1 VSIAPGAIRLRGV
14 SRRYKLYLEHNKTL
28 KETMLRRRRTRSRE
42 LWALRD
48 VDLTVEPGTSLGVV
62 GANGAGKSTLLKV
75 LAGIIPPNGGTVE
88 VGGKVASLLEL
99 GAGFHQDFSGREN
112 VILNAS
118 IHGMTRREI
127 ERRMDSIIEFSELGN
142 FIDASV
148 RTYSTGMLARLGF
161 AVSSALQPDVM
172 LLDEILAV
180 GDAAFQQKCMAR
192 IVEFQRGGGTIV
204 FVSHASSA
212 VEAICTR
219 AIWLSGGHLLAEGNA
234 HDVIAQYHEAIL
246 GDAESGGMIAARA
259 VDNADWRSARIREVR
274 LTDGERPCT
283 RFISGERL
291 VVEVD
296 YEVVEP
302 VSPVVKLTFT
312 TAEGALIA
320 GTDNTLATEAPGL
333 QPGLRTAR
341 FTVESLPLQGGRFA
355 LGAALDAAAGDWTF
369 HHLVRC
375 AEFTVFSSQ
384 RGYGPVALSGG
395 WEIAVGASA

>member
-1 VSIAPGAIRLRGV
+1 VSLAPGAIRLRGV
-14 SRRYKLYLEHNKTL
+14 SRRYKLYLEHNRTL
-28 KETMLRRRRTRSRE
+28 KETLLRRRRTRTRE

-48 VDLTVEPGTSLGVV
+48 VDLNVEPGTSLGVV
-62 GANGAGKSTLLKV
+62 GANGAGKSTLLKL
-75 LAGIIPPNGGTVE
+75 LAGIMPPNGGTVE
-88 VGGKVASLLEL
+88 VGGKIASLLEL

-112 VILNAS
+112 AVLNAS
-118 IHGMTRREI
+118 IHGMTRREV
-127 ERRMDSIIEFSELGN
+127 ERRMDSIIEFSELGS
-142 FIDASV
+142 FIDAPV

-161 AVSSALQPDVM
+161 AVSSALQPDVL

-219 AIWLSGGHLLAEGNA
+219 AIWLSGGHLLAEGTS
-234 HDVIAQYHEAIL
+234 HDVIAEYHQAIL
-246 GDAESGGMIAARA
+246 GDHGEGGLAAKA
-259 VDNADWRSARIREVR
+259 VDNSDSRSARIREVR
-274 LTDGERPCT
+274 LTDGEHPCT

-296 YEVVEP
+296 YEVLEP

-312 TAEGALIA
+312 TIEGALIA
-320 GTDNTLATEAPGL
+320 AIDNSLAREAPGL
-333 QPGLRTAR
+333 EPGVRTAR
-341 FTVESLPLQGGRFA
+341 LTVEPLPLQEGRFA
-355 LGAALDAAAGDWTF
+355 IGASLDAPAGDWTF
-369 HHLVRC
+369 HHLIRC

-384 RGYGPVALSGG
+384 RGYGPVALPGD
-395 WEIAVGASA
+395 WEIAVSTGA